1 VKKEAPRNVVATR
14 STEGPGKANDVLKHR
29 LSRDVLDCGTLEL
42 RDSWWGVDLG
52 ENQLLIPTHFSLRH
66 GKKSGDGDAILRC
79 WELEGSID
87 GKNWNK
93 IGTSRKEFEREF
105 KNPYFTDTWP
115 VEGDVGAFR
124 CFKIV
129 QTGKHS
135 SNGFGIYLSGMEFH
149 GILLKV

>member
-1 VKKEAPRNVVATR
+1 MKKEAPRNVVATR
-14 STEGPGKANDVLKHR
+14 STEGPGKANDVLNHK
-29 LSRDVLDCGTLEL
+29 LSKDDLDCGTLEL
-42 RDSWWGVDLG
+42 RDSWWCVDLG
-52 ENQLLIPTHFSLRH
+52 ENHLLIPTHYSLRH
-66 GKKSGDGDAILRC
+66 GKKGTRDAILRS

-93 IGTSRKEFEREF
+93 IGTSRKRLEREF
-105 KNPYFTDTWP
+105 ENSYFTDTWL

-124 CFKIV
+124 FFQIV

-135 SNGFGIYLSGMEFH
+135 SNGFGIYLLAMEFY